1 MQHHAILR
9 TTLTLHS
16 PQGVPSVES
25 LDIPLELHVHLK
37 QASYFTLRP
46 MNYKISSFHPV
57 WYAGNIYDLER
68 TLPQIVPLSVTNSA
82 PGPIQFDLFVSGD
95 YEVSSGFPFE
105 LLYLLMLRR
114 LLDQTLRRPTRP
126 KL

>member
-1 MQHHAILR
+1 
-9 TTLTLHS
+9 
-16 PQGVPSVES
+16 
-25 LDIPLELHVHLK
+25 
-37 QASYFTLRP
+37 
-46 MNYKISSFHPV
+46 MNCKISSFHPV

-68 TLPQIVPLSVTNSA
+68 TLPQIVPLSVTNST